1 MLGVGTVALYGLLTW
16 LSFAFVYGQGHA
28 QRPIVLFVA
37 VYAGIFIC
45 YGLAVYPLL
54 GRAVRAPR
62 STAVALVMMF
72 GLLFRAT
79 LFFSQPIQ
87 EDDFYRYLWDGAVVA
102 EGLNPYRF
110 APLRVQ
116 QQTDTGTAGA
126 ALRAY
131 VQLAERDGRLSF
143 VLSRVNHP
151 HISTVYPPFAQAIF
165 GLAAWLAP
173 GSLSVLRLVFVAFD
187 LGVCALLLILLK
199 HLGLSPL
206 LLVVY
211 AWSPLIIKETMN
223 SAHYDVVP
231 ACCVVLAVVLMVK
244 GRDVLAHISLAV
256 AVLGKLYP
264 VLLLPVFLA
273 RVWKAHGWGRA
284 LLGLAAVA
292 AVLLVGYAPFWPAG
306 RALWIGTY
314 TFAEQWQTNSLL
326 FPGIVALVGER
337 WLANGVVG
345 LGLAGAAFLVGSRSA
360 LEDDHQFVWS
370 NGLLL
375 GLLFL
380 LSPVANP
387 WYFVGLVPFLSI
399 FPLRS
404 WLLLSGLLSLY
415 YVSFYFLY
423 RGRLETFHV
432 WLEYVPF
439 YGMLAWEWWQ
449 GEYGKG
455 RHGVGNELDEEH
467 TARVALRSADGSDTV
482 RTGRLGTGG

>member
-1 MLGVGTVALYGLLTW
+1 MLGVGTLALYGLLTW
-16 LSFAFVYGQGHA
+16 LSFAFVYGQGHV
-28 QRPIVLFVA
+28 QRPIVLFMA

-54 GRAVRAPR
+54 SRTVQAPWG
-62 STAVALVMMF
+62 TAVALIVVF

-102 EGLNPYRF
+102 EGNPYQF

-116 QQTDTGTAGA
+116 QHMDGA
-126 ALRAY
+126 ATETALRAY
-131 VQLAERDGRLSF
+131 AQLAERDGRLSF

-173 GSLSVLRLVFVAFD
+173 GSLSALRLVFVAFD
-187 LGVCALLLILLK
+187 LGLCALLLVLLN
-199 HLGLSPL
+199 HLGLGPL
-206 LLVVY
+206 LLAVY

-231 ACCVVLAVVLMVK
+231 AFCTVLAVVLMVK
-244 GRDVLAHISLAV
+244 GRDVLAHISLAA

-264 VLLLPVFLA
+264 VLLVPVFLA
-273 RVWKAHGWGRA
+273 RAWKTHGWGRA
-284 LLGLAAVA
+284 LLGLSVTV
-292 AVLLVGYAPFWPAG
+292 AVLLLGYAPFWSAG
-306 RALWIGTY
+306 QTLWTGTY
-314 TFAEQWQTNSLL
+314 TFAEQWQTNSLI

-345 LGLAGAAFLVGSRSA
+345 L
-360 LEDDHQFVWS
+360 
-370 NGLLL
+370 
-375 GLLFL
+375 FL
-380 LSPVANP
+380 LSPVGNP
-387 WYFVGLVPFLSI
+387 WYFVCLVPFLAV

-449 GEYGKG
+449 GEYG
-455 RHGVGNELDEEH
+455 RRAREL
-467 TARVALRSADGSDTV
+467 RQ
-482 RTGRLGTGG
+482 

>member
-1 MLGVGTVALYGLLTW
+1 M
-16 LSFAFVYGQGHA
+16 
-28 QRPIVLFVA
+28 
-37 VYAGIFIC
+37 
-45 YGLAVYPLL
+45 
-54 GRAVRAPR
+54 
-62 STAVALVMMF
+62 
-72 GLLFRAT
+72 
-79 LFFSQPIQ
+79 
-87 EDDFYRYLWDGAVVA
+87 
-102 EGLNPYRF
+102 
-110 APLRVQ
+110 
-116 QQTDTGTAGA
+116 
-126 ALRAY
+126 
-131 VQLAERDGRLSF
+131 
-143 VLSRVNHP
+143 
-151 HISTVYPPFAQAIF
+151 
-165 GLAAWLAP
+165 
-173 GSLSVLRLVFVAFD
+173 
-187 LGVCALLLILLK
+187 
-199 HLGLSPL
+199 
-206 LLVVY
+206 
-211 AWSPLIIKETMN
+211 
-223 SAHYDVVP
+223 
-231 ACCVVLAVVLMVK
+231 
-244 GRDVLAHISLAV
+244 
-256 AVLGKLYP
+256 
-264 VLLLPVFLA
+264 
-273 RVWKAHGWGRA
+273 
-284 LLGLAAVA
+284 
-292 AVLLVGYAPFWPAG
+292 
-306 RALWIGTY
+306 
-314 TFAEQWQTNSLL
+314 
-326 FPGIVALVGER
+326 ALVGER

-345 LGLAGAAFLVGSRSA
+345 LGLAGAAFLVGSRSE

>member
-16 LSFAFVYGQGHA
+16 LSFAFVYGQGHV
-28 QRPIVLFVA
+28 QRPIALFVA

-54 GRAVRAPR
+54 SRAVQAPLG
-62 STAVALVMMF
+62 TAVTLIMVF

-116 QQTDTGTAGA
+116 QQLDGA
-126 ALRAY
+126 ATEISLQTY
-131 VQLAERDGRLSF
+131 VQLAEQDARLSF

-151 HISTVYPPFAQAIF
+151 HISTVYPPFAQAVF

-173 GSLSVLRLVFVAFD
+173 GSLSALRLVFVAFD
-187 LGVCALLLILLK
+187 LGLCALLLVLLN

-211 AWSPLIIKETMN
+211 AWSPLIMKETMN

-231 ACCVVLAVVLMVK
+231 AFCVVLAVVLMVK
-244 GRDVLAHISLAV
+244 GRDVLAHISLAA

-273 RVWKAHGWGRA
+273 RAWKAHGWGRA
-284 LLGLAAVA
+284 LLGLSVTVT
-292 AVLLVGYAPFWPAG
+292 VLLLGYAPFWPAG
-306 RALWIGTY
+306 RALWTGTQ

-337 WLANGVVG
+337 WLANGLVG
-345 LGLAGAAFLVGSRSA
+345 LGLGGAVLLVGSRFELA
-360 LEDDHQFVWS
+360 DDRQFVWS

-380 LSPVANP
+380 LSPVGNP
-387 WYFVGLVPFLSI
+387 WYFVCLVPFLTI

-449 GEYGKG
+449 GEYG
-455 RHGVGNELDEEH
+455 RRTREL
-467 TARVALRSADGSDTV
+467 RQ
-482 RTGRLGTGG
+482 